1 MLNEERVKLMTRM
14 AAYEQKQGQE
24 DFKISAYFRKD
35 YAGWNVIWT
44 FIWVTIGYIILLALL
59 GVVFAEKIMEY
70 LSLQGMIVIAGGII
84 IGYLLL
90 IVCYGIISSQ
100 LYKRRHDQARERVKR
115 YNRDLNLLNKM
126 YKKEKR

>member
-1 MLNEERVKLMTRM
+1 MLNEERVKLMTKM
-14 AAYEQKQGQE
+14 ASYEQKQGE
-24 DFKISAYFRKD
+24 ADFKVSTYFRKD

-44 FIWVTIGYIILLALL
+44 LIWVTVGYAILLALF
-59 GVVFAEKIMEY
+59 GVTFLEKIMEH
-70 LSLQGMIVIAGGII
+70 LTLQGMIVLAGGAI

-90 IVCYGIISSQ
+90 MVCYGIISSQ
-100 LYKRRHDQARERVKR
+100 LYKKRHDEARERVKR

>member
-14 AAYEQKQGQE
+14 AAYEQKQGQK

-35 YAGWNVIWT
+35 YASWNMIWT
-44 FIWVTIGYIILLALL
+44 LIWVTIGYIILLVFF
-59 GVVFAEKIMEY
+59 GIIFAEKIMEH
-70 LSLQGMIVIAGGII
+70 LSLRGMIVIAGGII

-90 IVCYGIISSQ
+90 MVCYGIISSQ